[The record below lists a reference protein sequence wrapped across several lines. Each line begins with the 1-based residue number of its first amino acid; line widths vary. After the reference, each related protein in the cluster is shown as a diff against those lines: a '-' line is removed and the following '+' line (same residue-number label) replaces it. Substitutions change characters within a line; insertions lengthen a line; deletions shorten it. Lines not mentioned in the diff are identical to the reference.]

1 MSADL
6 VASWQSLKPR
16 LWEVIRKD
24 PTVLNDLEGMV
35 TQKEK
40 ANKKG
45 AETGDNISI
54 PEGLSELARSMGESH
69 KE

>member
-45 AETGDNISI
+45 ERYF
-54 PEGLSELARSMGESH
+54 L
-69 KE
+69 